1 LLSNYWRLF
10 FVQLCAF
17 VSLCLCGSKSF
28 VVQNLLWFKIFC
40 GSKSFVVQI
49 VFYFNAIFCF
59 AALPAGN
66 HDAKKAIKTAVVA
79 TIKKSVPISFTG
91 K

>member
-1 LLSNYWRLF
+1 LAII
-10 FVQLCAF
+10 LCATLRLCVF
-17 VSLCLCGSKSF
+17 VSL
-28 VVQNLLWFKIFC
+28 WIKIFC